1 MDACVF
7 CLIRDGEAEHSL
19 VHSDDLVLAF
29 MDLYP
34 VTPGHVLVVP
44 REHLVGL
51 GEIDDEL
58 GGRLWSV
65 ARRVGDALRRN
76 ALNTGET
83 DTGYGKPMRCEGINL
98 FLADGEAAGQEVF
111 HAHLHVFPRYEGDTF
126 SVHALWQEAERT
138 ELDGHAARLRALL
151 P

>member
-1 MDACVF
+1 MF
-7 CLIRDGEAEHSL
+7 CLIRDGEAAHSL

-34 VTPGHVLVVP
+34 VTLGHVLVVP
-44 REHLVGL
+44 REHVVGL
-51 GEIDDEL
+51 GEIGDEL
-58 GGRLWSV
+58 GARMWSV
-65 ARRVGDALRRN
+65 ARRVGQALRSN
-76 ALNTGET
+76 ALDTA
-83 DTGYGKPMRCEGINL
+83 DTGSGAGGRMRCEGVNL

-111 HAHLHVFPRYEGDTF
+111 HAHLHVFPRYEGDAF
-126 SVHALWQEAERT
+126 SVHALWQGAERT

>member
-7 CLIRDGEAEHSL
+7 CLIRDGEAAHSL

-44 REHLVGL
+44 R
-51 GEIDDEL
+51 
-58 GGRLWSV
+58 
-65 ARRVGDALRRN
+65 
-76 ALNTGET
+76 
-83 DTGYGKPMRCEGINL
+83 
-98 FLADGEAAGQEVF
+98 
-111 HAHLHVFPRYEGDTF
+111 YEGDAF

-138 ELDGHAARLRALL
+138 ELEGHAARLRALL

>member
-1 MDACVF
+1 MDDCTF
-7 CLIRDGEAEHSL
+7 CLIREGRLEVSL

-51 GEIDDEL
+51 EEVGDAL
-58 GGRLWSV
+58 GARLWSV
-65 ARRVGDALRRN
+65 ARRVGRALR
-76 ALNTGET
+76 ADASAG
-83 DTGYGKPMRCEGINL
+83 GGVRCEGVNL

-111 HAHLHVFPRYEGDTF
+111 HVHLHVFPRFPGDSF
-126 SVHALWQEAERT
+126 SVQAAWERADRA
-138 ELDGHAARLRALL
+138 ELDRYAARLGALL
-151 P
+151 G